1 MLYNVVKTL
10 FGRVWKM
17 KNRLTPKKIVEELDK
32 YIISQDEAK
41 KNVAISLRNRYRR
54 KAIDDGDMR
63 REITPKNIILIGS
76 TGVGKTEIARR
87 LAKLADAPFVKV
99 EATKYTEVGY
109 VGKDVESMIKDLLG
123 ITIRKLKGDKIEELK
138 EKYREGVVERVAKL
152 IKPYDTVNLDVKKEL
167 IDDILDGKYDDYEV
181 EIEKSPK
188 GDLPFVEVVSAGNTP
203 EEGVQ
208 GIIDNIVSS
217 FPGRGKSKNI
227 VMNVVD
233 AIDYLLNEEVEKNI
247 DMEAIIPEA
256 IRTTE
261 QDGIVFIDEIDKI
274 AEREGGGRSE
284 VSRQGVQRDILPIVE
299 GTTVMTKYGAV
310 KTDHILFIAAG
321 AFTLA
326 SPSDLMPEL
335 QGRFPVKVKLKNLE
349 VEDFIK
355 ILTQV
360 EYNLLNQYKS
370 LLKVDNVDLSFTKG
384 AIERIAEVSMD
395 LNENVENIGARRL
408 ATVVETILKEI
419 MYEAPYDK
427 LQVIKI
433 GKREVDNIYR
443 EETEEENLD
452 NYIL

>member
-1 MLYNVVKTL
+1 
-10 FGRVWKM
+10 M
-17 KNRLTPKKIVEELDK
+17 KNKLTPKKIVEELDK

-87 LAKLADAPFVKV
+87 LAKLADAPFIKV

-123 ITIRKLKGDKIEELK
+123 ITIRKLKSDKIEELK
-138 EKYREGVVERVAKL
+138 EKYREGIIEKVAKL

-167 IDDILDGKYDDYEV
+167 IDDILDGKYDEYEV

-256 IRTTE
+256 IRITE

-310 KTDHILFIAAG
+310 KTDHILFVAAG

-335 QGRFPVKVKLKNLE
+335 QGRFPVKVRLKNLE

-360 EYNLLNQYKS
+360 EYNLLNQYKA
-370 LLKVDNVDLSFTKG
+370 LLKVDNVDVSFTKG

-419 MYEAPYDK
+419 MYEAPYEK

-433 GKREVDNIYR
+433 GKREVDNIYK